1 MPGAAV
7 GSLAVDGTVWTIVVA
22 AGRGERFGG
31 PKQLADLGGVRVIDL
46 ALDAARAAGDGVVV
60 VVPPEGTAWG
70 LVADAVVVGGA
81 TRSASV
87 RRGLEAVPADAGVVL
102 VHDAARP
109 LATPAL
115 YARVVAAV
123 RAGAEGVVPAV
134 AVVDTVRS
142 LDGAPVDRDRLRSVQ
157 TPQGFPAAV
166 LRRVH
171 ATGGDATDD
180 AGLVEAAGGRIALV
194 EGERANLKITEA
206 ADLAVASALRGART
220 TMQLRVGN
228 GFDVHRFADDDRPLV
243 LGGVRFEGE
252 RGLAGH
258 SDADVVAHAVAEAL
272 LGAAGLGDIGSHFP
286 DTDPRWAGANS
297 LVLLAEVRRQVGEAG
312 WSVANV
318 DCSVVAER
326 PKLAPRRVE
335 MEERLSEVVGAPVT
349 VKGRR
354 AEGIGGLGRGEGVVA
369 MATALL
375 SREGVA

>member
-1 MPGAAV
+1 
-7 GSLAVDGTVWTIVVA
+7 VDGTVWTIVVA